1 MIKNILIIDDEEL
14 VTKSLLKLLR
24 KEGYAAVIARSGQE
38 AIEKVKET
46 NFNLIICDV
55 RMPEMDGIETI
66 KQIRAYLEKSN
77 KKLIPEVLITGYA
90 DEDKYKQALE
100 LKVADYIIDLGLE
113 GGKNGGELIFQGTP
127 EDLIKNKK
135 SFTAKF
141 LKDKL

>member
-90 DEDKYKQALE
+90 DADKYEKGMDLE
-100 LKVADYIIDLGLE
+100 VADYLYKPFDNADFLQIIK
-113 GGKNGGELIFQGTP
+113 KNIG
-127 EDLIKNKK
+127 
-135 SFTAKF
+135 
-141 LKDKL
+141 